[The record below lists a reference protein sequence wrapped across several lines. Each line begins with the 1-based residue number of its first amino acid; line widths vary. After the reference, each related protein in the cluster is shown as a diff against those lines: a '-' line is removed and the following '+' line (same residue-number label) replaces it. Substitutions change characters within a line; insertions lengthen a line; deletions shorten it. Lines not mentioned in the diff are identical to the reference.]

1 MGYNSVVF
9 ICNDAWG
16 EIDKD
21 PAGWW
26 AKTRQ
31 ELVSHECMSGETKE
45 YGFGCYGNG
54 FWAVWNQHADYGALI
69 AVGGNW
75 AQVISSMYGCWQHN
89 DPDVQLELLGKA
101 ADRLGYKLIRKPQ
114 KKENK

>member
-1 MGYNSVVF
+1 MGGNSVVF

-26 AKTRQ
+26 AKTR
-31 ELVSHECMSGETKE
+31 EALMSSACMGGETKE
-45 YGFGCYGNG
+45 YGFGCHANG
-54 FWAVWNQHADYGALI
+54 FRAIWNLHADFGGLI

-75 AQVISSMYGCWQHN
+75 AQVISSMYGCWRHN
-89 DPDVQLELLGKA
+89 DPKVQLELLAKA
-101 ADRLGYKLIRKPQ
+101 ADRLGYKLIRKPRS
-114 KKENK
+114 KK